1 MSGSFKAFRGNDIFK
16 YVFVNKANTL
26 TLTNTKVGG
35 DLHVTGDQTI
45 DGNLTVSGTT
55 TSVSTDNTVMKD
67 VIVELGTGATGTV
80 EATRDVGF
88 VFERGDAANVFMGWD
103 EGSDKFIFGQ
113 TSATGA
119 STGSVTLSATSTILA
134 NFETG
139 SGGVTFNNG
148 ATMINGDA
156 NTLTI
161 TEATTAFSGNVNIS
175 GDLTVTG
182 TFDSSPTLTT
192 PQINDT
198 TKDHQYTFTVSEL
211 TADRNI
217 NLPLLT
223 GNDEFTFNAH
233 AQTLTNKTL
242 TAPKFADGG
251 FIADANGNEALSF
264 ATTSNAVNFIKITPS
279 ATGDAV
285 SISADGTDNN
295 ISLNLAAKGA
305 GNVSLNGAAI
315 LSANDT
321 AVLQNKTFKPSTK
334 IFNDTNDAAGG
345 ILTLSNERG
354 TNNGVADDV
363 AGTILFKTN
372 DAAQNNQDFAKIIA
386 SAPAVTSG
394 SESGKLDLQV
404 ATTTSGALASVM
416 TITGGAAA
424 ASSTTAFTG
433 DVSVG
438 GDLTVSG
445 NDLTF
450 GNGATIVNTD
460 ANNLT
465 ITEANTVLSGNLK
478 VADGATIG
486 TATTADAITLSS
498 AGKAEF
504 KDDLSL
510 KHDAAVLGFGDGED
524 VTLTHVHDTG
534 LLINSSRQLQ
544 FGDSGT
550 HVSQSSDGILALTA
564 DTRVDV
570 AGNLAISGNLT
581 VSGTT
586 TTVNSTVTTV
596 ADPIMT
602 IGQNSSDDNKDRGFE
617 FLYNDGTAKR
627 AFMGYDD
634 SASKFTMLTAA
645 TNTSEVF
652 SGTTG
657 TLVANLEGTVQTA
670 TQNSITTMTGLVS
683 TGALDSGSITS
694 NFGNINNGASTI
706 TTTGL
711 ITGGNLKVA
720 DAGTISTAT
729 TADAITLAANGGA
742 TFANS
747 ITSTGAVL
755 PSASDGAA
763 LGSATLEWSD
773 LFLADGAVI
782 NLGADQDVTLTHV
795 ADTGLLLNAGM
806 QLQFRDSAIHI
817 SSDADGFMNV
827 QADTGVNIN
836 VNGTDEL
843 AITGSTATFG
853 TNLVV
858 PDGATIGS
866 ASDTDAISISA
877 GGVVNVSA
885 TTASTSASSGAL
897 TVAGGAG
904 VAADLFVGDDLS
916 LISDAAVLNFGAD
929 SDVNLTHVA
938 DTGLL
943 LNSNMQLQFRDSAIH
958 ISSDA
963 DGYMN
968 VQADTGVNINI
979 NGTDELAITGSTA
992 TFGTNV
998 VVPDAA
1004 TIGTATTAAAITL
1017 AANGTA
1023 TFSAGIDVTAAAGIT
1038 LENDETIT
1046 NTTNGTVLINGGIL
1060 ATGAGNADATIA
1072 SNGDHNLILQTGNS
1086 TTGSITITDGANGD
1100 ITLAPNGSGNVAV
1113 SSDLNLSGNF
1123 RPTMTEEDIDAQ
1135 NGTLSAAAVNKG
1147 LIIHTSTTGGG
1158 TLTFDS
1164 AANYVSNSGLSANNM
1179 CIEFFVMNDGDQNVN
1194 FAADGG
1200 STVTIKNGATTSVAA
1215 NKGVK
1220 VILRRTGATAV
1231 SAYIFGQ

>member
-836 VNGTDEL
+836 INGTDEL

-885 TTASTSASSGAL
+885 TTASTSASTGAL

-938 DTGLL
+938 DTGIL
-943 LNSNMQLQFRDSAIH
+943 LNSSRQLQFGDSGTH
-958 ISSDA
+958 ISQSA
-963 DGYMN
+963 DGVLTLTSDGAINLTATSDVVLPNN
-968 VQADTGVNINI
+968 VGVVFGDAGEKIEG
-979 NGTDELAITGSTA
+979 NGTDLTITG
-992 TFGTNV
+992 N
-998 VVPDAA
+998 
-1004 TIGTATTAAAITL
+1004 
-1017 AANGTA
+1017 
-1023 TFSAGIDVTAAAGIT
+1023 
-1038 LENDETIT
+1038 
-1046 NTTNGTVLINGGIL
+1046 
-1060 ATGAGNADATIA
+1060 
-1072 SNGDHNLILQTGNS
+1072 
-1086 TTGSITITDGANGD
+1086 
-1100 ITLAPNGSGNVAV
+1100 
-1113 SSDLNLSGNF
+1113 
-1123 RPTMTEEDIDAQ
+1123 
-1135 NGTLSAAAVNKG
+1135 
-1147 LIIHTSTTGGG
+1147 
-1158 TLTFDS
+1158 
-1164 AANYVSNSGLSANNM
+1164 
-1179 CIEFFVMNDGDQNVN
+1179 
-1194 FAADGG
+1194 
-1200 STVTIKNGATTSVAA
+1200 
-1215 NKGVK
+1215 
-1220 VILRRTGATAV
+1220 
-1231 SAYIFGQ
+1231 